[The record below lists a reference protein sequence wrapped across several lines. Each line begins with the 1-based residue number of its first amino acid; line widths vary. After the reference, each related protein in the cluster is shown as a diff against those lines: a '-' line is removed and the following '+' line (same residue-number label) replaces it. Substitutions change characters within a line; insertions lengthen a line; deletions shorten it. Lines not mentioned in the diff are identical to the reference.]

1 MALRH
6 SPSTV
11 SNGLV
16 FAYDM
21 YNSRSYKGPTLQ
33 NKLSGLSATAGS
45 GTGYVLTASSEIA
58 NIPTVGELPVTICN
72 LQNTGASWCC
82 INFMNF
88 GNTGSNMS
96 GSTLYTYMILYRV
109 DSGYTHPNFMYRYE
123 YNSAGTY
130 LTESG
135 IHDTNKRT
143 YLGNGWYYAWNTF
156 TTQSTTTNMTC
167 YGFSYNY
174 SNFTDRYSYAKV
186 AIVQG
191 DYSGMHPSLWPDLG
205 QTISNTQSILDLT
218 GRKTLTIQNL
228 SYASIGTFS
237 FDGVDDS
244 IDSTTSAGLTGTGSW
259 TMESVFKINGI
270 PSNALYGNVIVDT
283 DATGGSANMIL
294 VDYGGGHGGS
304 QNQLLYASRPSTGG
318 SYTLLGGPILTQGTY
333 YHVAVV
339 RNDVTNTK
347 LYVNG
352 SLYSTYSGN
361 VPTATQ
367 PLVRIGRWTDGTVY
381 GNSTIPNVKIYN
393 RALSDQEVA
402 QNYQALRG
410 RYGI

>member
-1 MALRH
+1 MSAFSGPEISTSGLIFYYDVNNTEK
-6 SPSTV
+6 SWKGKPTTNLLNPSWATWSV
-11 SNGLV
+11 DGSGQGNIGTRTILSAFYCRIDDV
-16 FAYDM
+16 NQNTRQSTFIEGISANTTYTF
-21 YNSRSYKGPTLQ
+21 SVKYKKISGTPTLRFQ
-33 NKLSGLSATAGS
+33 IQAYNGGSYISTMSFATTAELGI
-45 GTGYVLTASSEIA
+45 TDKEDWQTASITLTTPA
-58 NIPTVGELPVTICN
+58 NTTRILWFMQDGDDYATYSHSFELKEPQAEVGSIYSP
-72 LQNTGASWCC
+72 
-82 INFMNF
+82 F
-88 GNTGSNMS
+88 
-96 GSTLYTYMILYRV
+96 V
-109 DSGYTHPNFMYRYE
+109 D
-123 YNSAGTY
+123 GT
-130 LTESG
+130 
-135 IHDTNKRT
+135 R
-143 YLGNGWYYAWNTF
+143 
-156 TTQSTTTNMTC
+156 
-167 YGFSYNY
+167 
-174 SNFTDRYSYAKV
+174 
-186 AIVQG
+186 
-191 DYSGMHPSLWPDLG
+191 
-205 QTISNTQSILDLT
+205 SNTQAILDLT
-218 GRKTLTIQNL
+218 NNNTITVQNL
-228 SYASIGTFS
+228 SYSSGGSFS

-270 PSNALYGNVIVDT
+270 PSNATYGNVIVDT
-283 DATGGSANMIL
+283 DATGSSANMIL

-393 RALSDQEVA
+393 RALSDQEIA
-402 QNYQALRG
+402 QNFQALRG
-410 RYGI
+410 RYGV

>member
-1 MALRH
+1 MALNH
-6 SPSTV
+6 SPKAVT
-11 SNGLV
+11 NGLL
-16 FAYDM
+16 FYYDM
-21 YNSRSYKGPTLQ
+21 NNTEKSWKGKPTTNLVNPSWAAWSIDGSGQGNVGTRTINSTYYCTITDVNQNTRQNVYIEGISASTTYTFSVKYRKISGTPTLRFQ
-33 NKLSGLSATAGS
+33 IQAYNGGSYISTMSFPTTAQLGITDKE
-45 GTGYVLTASSEIA
+45 GWQTAYITLTTPANTTRVL
-58 NIPTVGELPVTICN
+58 
-72 LQNTGASWCC
+72 W
-82 INFMNF
+82 FMQD
-88 GNTGSNMS
+88 GDD
-96 GSTLYTYMILYRV
+96 YTT
-109 DSGYTHPNFMYRYE
+109 YTHSFELKEPQMEVGSILSSFVD
-123 YNSAGTY
+123 GT
-130 LTESG
+130 
-135 IHDTNKRT
+135 R
-143 YLGNGWYYAWNTF
+143 
-156 TTQSTTTNMTC
+156 
-167 YGFSYNY
+167 
-174 SNFTDRYSYAKV
+174 
-186 AIVQG
+186 
-191 DYSGMHPSLWPDLG
+191 
-205 QTISNTQSILDLT
+205 SNTQAILDLT
-218 GRKTLTIQNL
+218 GRNTITIQNL
-228 SYASIGTFS
+228 SYASDGTFS

-393 RALSDQEVA
+393 RALFDQEVA

-410 RYGI
+410 RYGV

>member
-1 MALRH
+1 MALNH
-6 SPSTV
+6 SPKAVT
-11 SNGLV
+11 NGLL
-16 FAYDM
+16 FYYDM
-21 YNSRSYKGPTLQ
+21 NNTEKSWKGKPTTNLVNPSWAAWSIDGSGQGNVGTRTINSTYYCTITDVNQNTRQNVYIEGISASTTYTFSVKYRKISGTPTLRFQ
-33 NKLSGLSATAGS
+33 IQAYNGGSYISTMSFPTTAQLGITDKE
-45 GTGYVLTASSEIA
+45 GWQTAYITLTTPANTTRVL
-58 NIPTVGELPVTICN
+58 
-72 LQNTGASWCC
+72 W
-82 INFMNF
+82 FMQD
-88 GNTGSNMS
+88 GDD
-96 GSTLYTYMILYRV
+96 YTT
-109 DSGYTHPNFMYRYE
+109 YTHSFELKEPQMEVGSILSSFVD
-123 YNSAGTY
+123 GT
-130 LTESG
+130 
-135 IHDTNKRT
+135 R
-143 YLGNGWYYAWNTF
+143 
-156 TTQSTTTNMTC
+156 
-167 YGFSYNY
+167 
-174 SNFTDRYSYAKV
+174 
-186 AIVQG
+186 
-191 DYSGMHPSLWPDLG
+191 
-205 QTISNTQSILDLT
+205 SNTQAILDLT
-218 GRKTLTIQNL
+218 GRNTITIQNL
-228 SYASIGTFS
+228 SYASDGTFS

-410 RYGI
+410 RYGV

>member
-1 MALRH
+1 MALNH
-6 SPSTV
+6 SPRIVTD
-11 SNGLV
+11 GLV
-16 FAYDM
+16 FYYDM
-21 YNSRSYKGPTLQ
+21 NNTEKSWKGKPTTNYVITTVENYTGWGGAGWWIHPGNTVTTNYAPLPTGGMGTIFCATTLGTGGLYGYNGYA
-33 NKLSGLSATAGS
+33 LSTAYSS
-45 GTGYVLTASSEIA
+45 GTQYSLSFWAKNYIGAPSITVRDADSGGALSYSFSGIDATWRKFSITWYANTSSNMLT
-58 NIPTVGELPVTICN
+58 
-72 LQNTGASWCC
+72 
-82 INFMNF
+82 F
-88 GNTGSNMS
+88 TGSNFC
-96 GSTLYTYMILYRV
+96 LYGVQFEISSFASPFV
-109 DSGYTHPNFMYRYE
+109 N
-123 YNSAGTY
+123 GT
-130 LTESG
+130 
-135 IHDTNKRT
+135 R
-143 YLGNGWYYAWNTF
+143 
-156 TTQSTTTNMTC
+156 
-167 YGFSYNY
+167 
-174 SNFTDRYSYAKV
+174 
-186 AIVQG
+186 
-191 DYSGMHPSLWPDLG
+191 
-205 QTISNTQSILDLT
+205 SNTQSILDLT
-218 GRKTLTIQNL
+218 GRNTLTIQNL

>member
-1 MALRH
+1 MALAP
-6 SPSTV
+6 SPNIVT
-11 SNGLV
+11 NGLV

-21 YNSRSYKGPTLQ
+21 NSKRSYKGPPLQ

-109 DSGYTHPNFMYRYE
+109 DSGYTNGNFMYRYE
-123 YNSAGTY
+123 YNSSGTY
-130 LTESG
+130 LTEG
-135 IHDTNKRT
+135 GVHDTNKRT

-156 TTQSTTTNMTC
+156 TTQPTTTNMTC

-205 QTISNTQSILDLT
+205 TTRSSTQVITDLT
-218 GRKTLTIQNL
+218 NNNTWTVNNL
-228 SYASIGTFS
+228 SYASDGTFS
-237 FDGVDDS
+237 FNGSSSWIESSTSNVFDS
-244 IDSTTSAGLTGTGSW
+244 QTI
-259 TMESVFKINGI
+259 TMESWNKPTTTSQSGFLFEKGQVNTQYSNFYNSDGTFYFRTIGLSPQDLTFTASTHITAGQWNHVVCTVGGGTKTVYINGI
-270 PSNALYGNVIVDT
+270 QRYQQTGVTGTMPTGQTNQYVGKYGS
-283 DATGGSANMIL
+283 GGNE
-294 VDYGGGHGGS
+294 Y
-304 QNQLLYASRPSTGG
+304 PF
-318 SYTLLGGPILTQGTY
+318 
-333 YHVAVV
+333 
-339 RNDVTNTK
+339 
-347 LYVNG
+347 NG
-352 SLYSTYSGN
+352 SIAVSR
-361 VPTATQ
+361 V
-367 PLVRIGRWTDGTVY
+367 
-381 GNSTIPNVKIYN
+381 YN
-393 RALSDQEVA
+393 RALSPSEVA
-402 QNYQALRG
+402 QNFQAQRSL
-410 RYGI
+410 YGV

>member
-1 MALRH
+1 MALAP
-6 SPSTV
+6 SPNIVT
-11 SNGLV
+11 NGLV

-21 YNSRSYKGPTLQ
+21 NSKRSYKGPPLQ

-109 DSGYTHPNFMYRYE
+109 DSGYTNGNFMYRYE
-123 YNSAGTY
+123 YNSSGTY
-130 LTESG
+130 LTEG
-135 IHDTNKRT
+135 GVHDTNKRT

-156 TTQSTTTNMTC
+156 TTQPTTTNMTC

-205 QTISNTQSILDLT
+205 TTRSSTQVITDLT
-218 GRKTLTIQNL
+218 NNNTWTVNNL
-228 SYASIGTFS
+228 SYASDGTFS
-237 FDGVDDS
+237 FNGSSSWIESSTSNVFDS
-244 IDSTTSAGLTGTGSW
+244 QTI
-259 TMESVFKINGI
+259 TMESWNKPTTTSQSGFLFEKGQVNTQYSNFYNSDGTFYFRTIGLSPQDLTFSASTHITAGQWNHVVCTVGGGTKTVYINGI
-270 PSNALYGNVIVDT
+270 QRYQQTGVTGTMPTGQTNQYVGKYGS
-283 DATGGSANMIL
+283 GGNE
-294 VDYGGGHGGS
+294 Y
-304 QNQLLYASRPSTGG
+304 PF
-318 SYTLLGGPILTQGTY
+318 
-333 YHVAVV
+333 
-339 RNDVTNTK
+339 
-347 LYVNG
+347 NG
-352 SLYSTYSGN
+352 SIAVSR
-361 VPTATQ
+361 V
-367 PLVRIGRWTDGTVY
+367 
-381 GNSTIPNVKIYN
+381 YN
-393 RALSDQEVA
+393 RALSPSEVA
-402 QNYQALRG
+402 QNFQAQRSL
-410 RYGI
+410 YGV

>member
-1 MALRH
+1 
-6 SPSTV
+6 
-11 SNGLV
+11 
-16 FAYDM
+16 
-21 YNSRSYKGPTLQ
+21 
-33 NKLSGLSATAGS
+33 
-45 GTGYVLTASSEIA
+45 
-58 NIPTVGELPVTICN
+58 
-72 LQNTGASWCC
+72 
-82 INFMNF
+82 
-88 GNTGSNMS
+88 
-96 GSTLYTYMILYRV
+96 
-109 DSGYTHPNFMYRYE
+109 
-123 YNSAGTY
+123 
-130 LTESG
+130 
-135 IHDTNKRT
+135 
-143 YLGNGWYYAWNTF
+143 
-156 TTQSTTTNMTC
+156 
-167 YGFSYNY
+167 
-174 SNFTDRYSYAKV
+174 
-186 AIVQG
+186 
-191 DYSGMHPSLWPDLG
+191 
-205 QTISNTQSILDLT
+205 
-218 GRKTLTIQNL
+218 
-228 SYASIGTFS
+228 
-237 FDGVDDS
+237 
-244 IDSTTSAGLTGTGSW
+244 
-259 TMESVFKINGI
+259 
-270 PSNALYGNVIVDT
+270 VIVDT

-410 RYGI
+410 KYGI